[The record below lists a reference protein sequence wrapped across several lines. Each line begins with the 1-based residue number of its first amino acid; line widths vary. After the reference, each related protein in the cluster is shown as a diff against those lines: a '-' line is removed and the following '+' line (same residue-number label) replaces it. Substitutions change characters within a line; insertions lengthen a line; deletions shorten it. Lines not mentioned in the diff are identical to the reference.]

1 MTGSNHSF
9 IQSVNIFTFKRYD
22 EVNKKNYEE
31 ELVKCEEL
39 CNHEAHGS
47 FGKEK

>member
-1 MTGSNHSF
+1 M
-9 IQSVNIFTFKRYD
+9 QSVNICTFKHYD

-31 ELVKCEEL
+31 ELVRHEEL
-39 CNHEAHGS
+39 CNHEAHGP

>member
-1 MTGSNHSF
+1 M
-9 IQSVNIFTFKRYD
+9 FKHYD

-31 ELVKCEEL
+31 ELVKCKEL
-39 CNHEAHGS
+39 CNCEALGS